1 MGHVFI
7 HFFFVCTFVVIMP
20 KELYIYSSI
29 NNDSALAFL
38 QSMEDNAN
46 EDVVIRVN
54 SPGGSVF
61 SFWGMA
67 AKMNEM
73 KGKKTIKVDGLAASA
88 GAFFLL
94 YGDTVEALDVSTLMI
109 HRADAYISSPED
121 QARLDLIN
129 TDLRA
134 KLTAK
139 IDDKKMKELKGVS
152 IKDLFN
158 PDTRIDLF
166 LTAKEAKAIGLV
178 DKITKVNPKEASAF
192 TEAFANNYF
201 NVAAEMSPA
210 AAQTQTPKVMTLAEF
225 KAANPALYNEILELG
240 VAQEKDRVEAAL
252 VFNDID
258 PKGVKAAIESGKPLS
273 QKQMAEFALKQMS
286 PEALKKLEVESAKVV
301 TTTATE
307 ETVKTEKEKEV
318 AAFEAELDEK
328 LKLKA

>member
-1 MGHVFI
+1 
-7 HFFFVCTFVVIMP
+7 MP
-20 KELYIYSSI
+20 KELYIYSGI

-38 QSMEDNAN
+38 QSMEENAN

-192 TEAFANNYF
+192 TEKYF
-201 NVAAEMSPA
+201 NVAAEFTPPASPI
-210 AAQTQTPKVMTLAEF
+210 QTPKVMTLAEF
-225 KAANPALYNEILELG
+225 KAAHPAIYNECLELG
-240 VAQEKDRVEAAL
+240 IAQEKDRVEAAL
-252 VFNDID
+252 VFNEID

-273 QKQMAEFALKQMS
+273 QKQMAEFALKQNS
-286 PEALKKLEVESAKVV
+286 PEALAKLTAESAATV

-307 ETVKTEKEKEV
+307 EKVKTEKEKEV
-318 AAFEAELDEK
+318 KAFEAELDEK
-328 LKLKA
+328 LNLKK